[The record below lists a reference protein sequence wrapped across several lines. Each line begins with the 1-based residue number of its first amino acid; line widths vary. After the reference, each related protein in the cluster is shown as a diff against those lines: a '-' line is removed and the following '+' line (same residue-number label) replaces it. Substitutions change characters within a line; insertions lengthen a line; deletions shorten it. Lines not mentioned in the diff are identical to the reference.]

1 MKNQLTVI
9 VPFFNEEEFLKS
21 SVTRLVNSNN
31 CQEVILVDDKS
42 TDKSLEIGKELEK
55 NFKNIKLI
63 SKNKN
68 EGKGSCILEAKKY
81 LDTTHVIFHDADM
94 EYDPSD
100 IPKLF
105 AKASEYP
112 NAIILGSR
120 TLDMELVKNRSFP
133 LALVNQILCRL
144 FNFLNNK
151 NISDIASGYILMPS
165 EFLLNDIFEEKG
177 FGIEVEILTK
187 AVRNNIE
194 IYELPINYNGRKYS
208 QGKKIKIK
216 DGVNILS
223 KIIYYSK
230 FSKK

>member
-9 VPFFNEEEFLKS
+9 VPFFNEERFLKS
-21 SVTRLVNSNN
+21 SVTRLVNLKI
-31 CQEVILVDDKS
+31 CQEIIMVDDKS
-42 TDKSLEIGKELEK
+42 TDKSLEIGKELESS
-55 NFKNIKLI
+55 FSNIKLLT
-63 SKNKN
+63 KHKN
-68 EGKGSCILEAKKY
+68 EGKGSCILEAKKH
-81 LDTTHVIFHDADM
+81 LNTSHVIFHDADM
-94 EYDPSD
+94 EYDPND
-100 IPKLF
+100 ITKLF
-105 AKASEYP
+105 DKTSEYP
-112 NAIILGSR
+112 DAIILGSR
-120 TLDMELVKNRSFP
+120 TLNMALIKNRSTS
-133 LALVNQILCRL
+133 LAFVNKLLCKL
-144 FNFLNNK
+144 FNLLNNK

-165 EFLLNDIFEEKG
+165 KFLLNNINEEKG

-187 AVRNNIE
+187 AVTNGLE